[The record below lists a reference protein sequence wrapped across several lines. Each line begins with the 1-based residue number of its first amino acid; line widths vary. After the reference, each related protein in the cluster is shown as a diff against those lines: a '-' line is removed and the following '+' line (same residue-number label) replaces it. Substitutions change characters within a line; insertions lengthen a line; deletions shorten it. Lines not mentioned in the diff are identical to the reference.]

1 MLGEVWPACFPR
13 APLLLYT
20 FYRADLLRITFFK
33 APLILIASLMSQL
46 WEQSQEQSAGE
57 RLCCTPTFKVFFVCW
72 EGELGSLFGMLWAF
86 ACVLAQASAK
96 RFLTAA

>member
-57 RLCCTPTFKVFFVCW
+57 RLCCTPTFKVFLYAGKVNW
-72 EGELGSLFGMLWAF
+72 DLSLECFGPLPVSLLKPQLRDF
-86 ACVLAQASAK
+86 
-96 RFLTAA
+96 